1 MELWLM
7 NLFVES
13 LKRIYEQDKVS
24 IEKLK
29 QLVSDKKITEIELN
43 YILGKEE

>member
-1 MELWLM
+1 M

-29 QLVSDKKITEIELN
+29 QLVSDKKITESELN

>member
-1 MELWLM
+1 M

-13 LKRIYEQDKVS
+13 LKRIYEQNKVS

-29 QLVSDKKITEIELN
+29 QLVSDKKITEIELK

>member
-1 MELWLM
+1 M

-13 LKRIYEQDKVS
+13 LKRIYEQDNVS

>member
-1 MELWLM
+1 M

>member
-1 MELWLM
+1 M

-13 LKRIYEQDKVS
+13 LRRLYEGKQIDEEKINQLKDKGS
-24 IEKLK
+24 ISEDERK
-29 QLVSDKKITEIELN
+29 